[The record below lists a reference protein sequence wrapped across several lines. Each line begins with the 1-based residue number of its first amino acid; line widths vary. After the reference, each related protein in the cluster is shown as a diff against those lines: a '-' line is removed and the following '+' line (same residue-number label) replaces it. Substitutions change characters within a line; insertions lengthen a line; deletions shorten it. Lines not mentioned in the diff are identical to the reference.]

1 MIQFMNNNQNS
12 HTTYFPIVYE
22 IVFHILVLQQHS
34 IISPFR
40 WIQRDEYLNWW
51 LERESANEQ
60 SNHQNNFFF
69 VAWSD
74 DQKSCDILIIVSS
87 ILRNS

>member
-22 IVFHILVLQQHS
+22 IVFHILALQQHS

-69 VAWSD
+69 VVWSD

>member
-1 MIQFMNNNQNS
+1 MNNNQNS
-12 HTTYFPIVYE
+12 HNTYFPIVYE
-22 IVFHILVLQQHS
+22 NVFHILALQQHS

-69 VAWSD
+69 VVWGD

>member
-12 HTTYFPIVYE
+12 HTTYLPIVYE
-22 IVFHILVLQQHS
+22 IVFHILALQQHS

-69 VAWSD
+69 VVWSD

>member
-12 HTTYFPIVYE
+12 HTTYLPIVDE
-22 IVFHILVLQQHS
+22 IVFHILALQQHS
-34 IISPFR
+34 IISPFG

-69 VAWSD
+69 VVRSD